1 MINAMA
7 QFVGILPSAARIDN
21 VTGTDIV
28 VADKF
33 RAAHVVVDV
42 TAGTGFNLIFTIK
55 GKDKASE
62 KDYTILAS
70 PTINA
75 TGTTVMRVGPELTA
89 GANIA
94 KDYIP
99 YVFHVDVTQSG
110 GVSATYSIGASLI

>member
-1 MINAMA
+1 MA
-7 QFVGILPSAARIDN
+7 QFVGIFPSLARTTDQ
-21 VTGTDIV
+21 VGTEV
-28 VADKF
+28 VVSDKY

-42 TAGTGFNLIFTIK
+42 TAGTGINLVFTIK

-70 PTINA
+70 PIINA

>member
-1 MINAMA
+1 MA
-7 QFVGILPSAARIDN
+7 QFVGIFPSLARTTDQ
-21 VTGTDIV
+21 VGTEV
-28 VADKF
+28 VVSDKY

-42 TAGTGFNLIFTIK
+42 TAGTGINLVFTIK

-70 PTINA
+70 PIINA

-110 GVSATYSIGASLI
+110 GVSATYSVGASLI